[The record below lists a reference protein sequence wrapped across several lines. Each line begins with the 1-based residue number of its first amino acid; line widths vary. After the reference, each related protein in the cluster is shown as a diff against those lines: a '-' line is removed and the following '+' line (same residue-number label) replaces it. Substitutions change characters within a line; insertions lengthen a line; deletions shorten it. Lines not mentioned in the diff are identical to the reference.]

1 MYINVYLI
9 IHSHTHIHTF
19 FIPPGTNTNS
29 IKISTETN
37 TENPALMFKHD
48 GHLTEKALISCH
60 PLHVLN

>member
-9 IHSHTHIHTF
+9 IHSHTHTHIFHSSRDKH
-19 FIPPGTNTNS
+19 NS
-29 IKISTETN
+29 IKISTKTN

-48 GHLTEKALISCH
+48 GHLIEKALISCH